1 MPKQPPPLSAERY
14 PARLARPLVDELVLN
29 ALREDLGLA
38 GDLTSQ
44 ATLPPEA
51 TAIASM
57 NARENGV
64 IAGLDLAEAAF
75 RLIGPGLTFRP
86 QVGDGDQV
94 ETGTKVAQIS
104 GNARLLMSAE
114 RAALNFLNHM
124 SGIASHTRRFVDAV
138 AGTDTQICDTR
149 KTTPGLRAIEKYAV
163 RCGGGTN
170 HRYGL
175 DDAILIKDNH
185 IAVAGS
191 VEAAVR
197 AARNFA
203 GPMVAIEIEVDTL
216 EQLKE
221 ALEAGANAVLLDNMD
236 IPTLKKA
243 VALNG
248 GRAKLEASGGVDLEH
263 VGAIAATG
271 VNYIS
276 TSKIT
281 MASVPLDVGL
291 DIEITV

>member
-1 MPKQPPPLSAERY
+1 MPKLPPPLSKTRY
-14 PARLARPLVDELVLN
+14 PAKLARPLVDKLVLN
-29 ALREDLGLA
+29 ALGEDLGLA

-51 TAIASM
+51 TATATM

-64 IAGLDLAEAAF
+64 VAGLDLAEAAF
-75 RLIGPGLTFRP
+75 RLIGPGMKFEPLAA
-86 QVGDGDQV
+86 DGDAV
-94 ETGTKVAQIS
+94 GKGDKVARIS

-114 RAALNFLNHM
+114 RVALNFLNHM

-138 AGTDTQICDTR
+138 AGTGVQICDTR
-149 KTTPGLRAIEKYAV
+149 KTTPGLRSVEKYAV
-163 RCGGGTN
+163 HCGGGTN

-191 VEAAVR
+191 VGAAVR

-203 GPMVAIEIEVDTL
+203 GPMVVIEIEVDTL
-216 EQLKE
+216 EQLEE

-236 IPTLKKA
+236 VKTLKKA

-263 VGAIAATG
+263 VRAIAATG
-271 VNYIS
+271 VDYIS

-281 MASVPLDVGL
+281 MASVPLDIGL
-291 DIEITV
+291 DIKISV